1 MASYLRKVIADGVGY
16 STITDPKFKTNK
28 IKVIFVTDLKEETA
42 AANAMAIG
50 IMASSNS
57 KYKNISEITAKLNS
71 LYGANIGASI
81 SKQGDFQNLSISVA
95 AIHNRY
101 ALEGED
107 ISGEIT
113 DILLDCI
120 FSPNAHNGKFADE
133 PFDFRKK
140 DLLDTIDAEINN
152 KRGYA
157 IIQAQRLAF
166 KGENSENSSYGK
178 KENAQAVTSEQAYE
192 AYQNLLKNSSIEIY
206 FVGPE
211 EDRSVENK
219 LTDAFSKLERSS
231 NEIEFVDFSKAKE
244 EVLYNEE
251 KLDVSQCKM
260 VMAFKSDCAD
270 RYSMKLMNTILGG
283 TPFSKLFLNVREKL
297 SLCYYCASSYNQL
310 KGTMFIDCGIEEENI
325 EKTRKEILNQIE
337 QIKLGNFDDDEVN
350 NSILSIINSLKG
362 VGDTTA
368 SYINWYYSCLVNKEI
383 IQPADTIERYKA
395 VTREQ
400 IIEAAKSLKL
410 DSVYVMKGAEK

>member
-231 NEIEFVDFSKAKE
+231 NEMEFVDFSKAKE
-244 EVLYNEE
+244 EVLYHEE

-325 EKTRKEILNQIE
+325 EKTREEILNQIE

>member
-133 PFDFRKK
+133 PFDFR
-140 DLLDTIDAEINN
+140 
-152 KRGYA
+152 
-157 IIQAQRLAF
+157 
-166 KGENSENSSYGK
+166 
-178 KENAQAVTSEQAYE
+178 
-192 AYQNLLKNSSIEIY
+192 SI
-206 FVGPE
+206 
-211 EDRSVENK
+211 
-219 LTDAFSKLERSS
+219 
-231 NEIEFVDFSKAKE
+231 
-244 EVLYNEE
+244 
-251 KLDVSQCKM
+251 
-260 VMAFKSDCAD
+260 
-270 RYSMKLMNTILGG
+270 
-283 TPFSKLFLNVREKL
+283 
-297 SLCYYCASSYNQL
+297 
-310 KGTMFIDCGIEEENI
+310 
-325 EKTRKEILNQIE
+325 
-337 QIKLGNFDDDEVN
+337 
-350 NSILSIINSLKG
+350 
-362 VGDTTA
+362 
-368 SYINWYYSCLVNKEI
+368 
-383 IQPADTIERYKA
+383 
-395 VTREQ
+395 
-400 IIEAAKSLKL
+400 
-410 DSVYVMKGAEK
+410 

>member
-120 FSPNAHNGKFADE
+120 FSPNAHNGRFADE

-325 EKTRKEILNQIE
+325 EKTR
-337 QIKLGNFDDDEVN
+337 
-350 NSILSIINSLKG
+350 
-362 VGDTTA
+362 
-368 SYINWYYSCLVNKEI
+368 
-383 IQPADTIERYKA
+383 
-395 VTREQ
+395 
-400 IIEAAKSLKL
+400 
-410 DSVYVMKGAEK
+410 

>member
-1 MASYLRKVIADGVGY
+1 M
-16 STITDPKFKTNK
+16 
-28 IKVIFVTDLKEETA
+28 
-42 AANAMAIG
+42 
-50 IMASSNS
+50 
-57 KYKNISEITAKLNS
+57 
-71 LYGANIGASI
+71 
-81 SKQGDFQNLSISVA
+81 
-95 AIHNRY
+95 
-101 ALEGED
+101 
-107 ISGEIT
+107 
-113 DILLDCI
+113 
-120 FSPNAHNGKFADE
+120 
-133 PFDFRKK
+133 
-140 DLLDTIDAEINN
+140 
-152 KRGYA
+152 
-157 IIQAQRLAF
+157 
-166 KGENSENSSYGK
+166 
-178 KENAQAVTSEQAYE
+178 
-192 AYQNLLKNSSIEIY
+192 KNSSIEIY
-206 FVGPE
+206 FLGPE
-211 EDRSVENK
+211 EDRSVEDK

-325 EKTRKEILNQIE
+325 EKTREEILNQIE

>member
-1 MASYLRKVIADGVGY
+1 MASYSRKLISEGIGY
-16 STITDPKFKTNK
+16 STIIDPKFKTNK
-28 IKVIFVTDLKEETA
+28 IQVMFITDLREETA
-42 AANAMAIG
+42 AANAMAVG

-71 LYGANIGASI
+71 LYGANINADI
-81 SKQGDFQNLSISVA
+81 SKQGDFQRLSLGVTS
-95 AIHNRY
+95 IHNRY
-101 ALEGED
+101 ALDGED
-107 ISGEIT
+107 ISGEVL

-120 FSPNAHNGKFADE
+120 FSPNVKDDEFARE

-157 IIQAQRLAF
+157 VIQAHRLAF
-166 KGENSENSSYGK
+166 QGENSENSSYGTRK
-178 KENAQAVTSEQAYE
+178 TAETVTPRQAYE
-192 AYQNLLKNSSIEIY
+192 AYKKLLSSAQIEIY

-211 EDRSVENK
+211 EDKTAEQK
-219 LTDAFSKLERSS
+219 ITEAFSKTEHNIS
-231 NEIEFVDFSKAKE
+231 AKE
-244 EVLYNEE
+244 FYKFSPVKNEVLCREE

-260 VMAFKSDCAD
+260 VMAFKSDCHD
-270 RYSMKLMNTILGG
+270 RYAMKLMNTIFGG

-297 SLCYYCASSYNQL
+297 SLCYYCASGYSQL
-310 KGTMFIDCGIEEENI
+310 KGAIFIDCGIEEENI
-325 EKTRKEILNQIE
+325 EKTKQEILNQLE
-337 QIKLGNFDDDEVN
+337 QIKNGSFTDDEVN
-350 NSILSIINSLKG
+350 NSILSIVNSLKG

-368 SYINWYYSCLVNKEI
+368 SYINWYYGCFVNNEI
-383 IQPADTIERYKA
+383 LKPSDTIERYKA

-410 DSVYVMKGAEK
+410 DSIYIMKGENK